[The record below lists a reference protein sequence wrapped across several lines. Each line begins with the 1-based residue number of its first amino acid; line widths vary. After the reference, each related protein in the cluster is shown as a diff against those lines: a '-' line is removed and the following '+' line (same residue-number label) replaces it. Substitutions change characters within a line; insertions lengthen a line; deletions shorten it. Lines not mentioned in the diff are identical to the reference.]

1 LTSGAIEVQPGF
13 FKTMGIRIRGR
24 TFDVDSTGMD
34 SLPAREIIVSERLAR
49 RLWPDA
55 DAIGQRV
62 RVGKTK
68 NVVVGVANN
77 LAIPGRRGDQ
87 FDLQFYTPWFDLEH
101 HTPMVIFRSE
111 LDARAID
118 ASVREAMRS
127 VSSELTIKRTQTS
140 DEILR
145 AMLAPMR
152 FATALVS
159 GFAVVALLLSVVGLY
174 GVIAYTVSQRTR
186 EIGVRIALGAQPND
200 IARLVLVRS
209 SILVGAGLLG
219 GIALST
225 AGSRML
231 RAYLYGVSGQDPLT
245 YTTIVMLI
253 GATALLAAY
262 LPTRR
267 AMRVD
272 PVVALSAE

>member
-1 LTSGAIEVQPGF
+1 
-13 FKTMGIRIRGR
+13 
-24 TFDVDSTGMD
+24 
-34 SLPAREIIVSERLAR
+34 
-49 RLWPDA
+49 
-55 DAIGQRV
+55 
-62 RVGKTK
+62 
-68 NVVVGVANN
+68 
-77 LAIPGRRGDQ
+77 
-87 FDLQFYTPWFDLEH
+87 
-101 HTPMVIFRSE
+101 MVIFRSK
-111 LDARAID
+111 LGDRAID
-118 ASVREAMRS
+118 AAVREAMRS
-127 VSSELTIKRTQTS
+127 VSSQLSIASTETPDETLRT
-140 DEILR
+140 
-145 AMLAPMR
+145 MLAAMK

-159 GFAVVALLLSVVGLY
+159 GFAVLALLLSVVGLY
-174 GVIAYTVSQRTR
+174 GVIAYTVGQRTR

-209 SILVGAGLLG
+209 AILVGAGLLG